1 MERQVNGDDDFDS
14 KLRGILAAGRIVRP
28 APDVIRARGLAR
40 ARATVAA
47 ASQERPPMAAGWSYR
62 LRVAVAASVALLLG
76 AAGAVAA
83 LRIRLPEKF
92 VPVQAGVAARPAR
105 LAALEV
111 VAVPEASAEEVEA
124 PPAKPRHLPRSATY
138 AAELAL
144 LQRAHTA
151 YARSDYAGALAIV
164 GEHGRRFPNGRLAEE
179 REAIRVESLASAGH
193 AAEARGAASTFAK
206 RFPRSVLLPRVKEA
220 ADGLR

>member
-1 MERQVNGDDDFDS
+1 MERKVKADDFDS
-14 KLRGILAAGRIVRP
+14 KLQGILAAGRIVRP
-28 APDVIRARGLAR
+28 TPDVVRARGLAR
-40 ARATVAA
+40 ARAAVVA
-47 ASQERPPMAAGWSYR
+47 ASQQRPPMVAGWSYR
-62 LRVAVAASVALLLG
+62 LRVAAAASVALLLG

-83 LRIRLPEKF
+83 LRVRLPEKL
-92 VPVQAGVAARPAR
+92 VSARAHVAARPPR
-105 LAALEV
+105 VAALEV
-111 VAVPEASAEEVEA
+111 VAVPEASAEELDT
-124 PPAKPRHLPRSATY
+124 PPAKPRHVARSATY

-151 YARSDYAGALAIV
+151 YARRDYAGALAIA

-179 REAIRVESLASAGH
+179 REAIRVESLASAGDKV
-193 AAEARGAASTFAK
+193 EARGAAATFAK

>member
-1 MERQVNGDDDFDS
+1 VERQVNGDDFDS
-14 KLRGILAAGRIVRP
+14 KLQEILADGRLVRR

-40 ARATVAA
+40 ARAVVAA
-47 ASQERPPMAAGWSYR
+47 AQQPQPMTAGWSYR
-62 LRVAVAASVALLLG
+62 VRVAVAASVALLLG

-83 LRIRLPEKF
+83 LRVRLPEKLA
-92 VPVQAGVAARPAR
+92 PGRTLVAARPAR
-105 LAALEV
+105 VAAVDV
-111 VAVPEASAEEVEA
+111 VAVPEASAEEFDA
-124 PPAKPRHLPRSATY
+124 PPAKARHLAHSATY

-151 YARSDYAGALAIV
+151 YARRDYAGALAVV

-193 AAEARGAASTFAK
+193 TVEARGAAATFAK
-206 RFPRSVLLPRVKEA
+206 RFPRSVLLGRVKEA
-220 ADGLR
+220 ADELR

>member
-1 MERQVNGDDDFDS
+1 VERQVKVDEFDK
-14 KLRGILAAGRIVRP
+14 KLQAIVAAGRVVRP

-47 ASQERPPMAAGWSYR
+47 ASQEPLPMAAGWSYR
-62 LRVAVAASVALLLG
+62 VRVAVAASIALLLG

-83 LRIRLPEKF
+83 LRVRLPEKLA
-92 VPVQAGVAARPAR
+92 PARNLVAARPAR
-105 LAALEV
+105 LAALEL
-111 VAVPEASAEEVEA
+111 VALPEASAEEWDA

-151 YARSDYAGALAIV
+151 YARRDYAEALAVV

-193 AAEARGAASTFAK
+193 TVEAGGAAATFAK